1 MKKLSLK
8 LLILIAVMALGIAS
22 CKKSNET
29 SQSRTD
35 AQVMADFMQQNG
47 PKSESFT
54 VDAAAGATVTT
65 TKGTKLH
72 IPAGAFVRSNGQV
85 VTGSVAV
92 AVKEILGVS
101 DMILGDKPTLTA
113 DGKLL
118 ISFGEFYVKA
128 AQNNEELKLKKDS
141 AIRIQVQAKNGAGGR
156 QEVPMWGGDSSI
168 TTTLSGYTY
177 LNLPITITSTITVKA
192 GVKWEQNG
200 SYAFFN
206 STNGSLDFRLDSL
219 GHWINCDALSND
231 PGPKTTVM
239 GYFSNHFNAST
250 GANYSGEQPSML
262 FFKPQGRNTLI
273 KLYNVI
279 LNAPAGKEG
288 LHSYQTSMPIGLN
301 GTFLAMS
308 TIDGKFYAEMKDA
321 AVGTPEGLN
330 NYTTITFNLQEVS
343 QSTMLSMITQMNA
356 K

>member
-8 LLILIAVMALGIAS
+8 PLVLIAVMALSIVS

-29 SQSRTD
+29 SSTKTD
-35 AQVMADFMQQNG
+35 AQVMAEFMQKNG
-47 PKSESFT
+47 PKQENFT
-54 VDAAAGATVTT
+54 VDAAAGGNVTT
-65 TKGTKLH
+65 SKGTKLH
-72 IPAGAFVRSNGQV
+72 IPAGAFIKNNGQPV
-85 VTGSVAV
+85 SGSVTV
-92 AVKEILGVS
+92 SIKEILGPS
-101 DMILGDKPTLTA
+101 DMILGDKPTLTVN
-113 DGKLL
+113 GQLL
-118 ISFGEFYVKA
+118 ISFGEFFVKA

-141 AIRIQVQAKNGAGGR
+141 AIGVQVQAKAAAGR
-156 QEVPMWGGDSSI
+156 QEVPMWNGDSTI
-168 TTTLSGYTY
+168 TTTLNGYNH
-177 LNLPITITSTITVKA
+177 LNLPVSITTSITVST
-192 GVKWEQNG
+192 GIQWQQNG

-206 STNGSLDFRLDSL
+206 STNGSLDFNLDSL
-219 GHWINCDALSND
+219 GHWVNCDALSGD
-231 PGPKTTVM
+231 VGPKTTLM

-250 GANYSGEQPSML
+250 GTNYSGEQPSML

-279 LNAPAGKEG
+279 MNAPAGKEG

-321 AVGTPEGLN
+321 AIGTPAGLD
-330 NYTTITFNLQEVS
+330 NYTSLTFNLQEVS
-343 QSTMLSMITQMNA
+343 QSTMLSMITQMNS